1 MAELDDLMHELMA
14 RQKIETLMREI
25 RTKLSE
31 LQEVRKIT
39 RSAQEVRSLLQRSPI
54 GVEKVEGA
62 SF

>member
-31 LQEVRKIT
+31 LQEVRKKCA
-39 RSAQEVRSLLQRSPI
+39 RSAQSSSEIPYRSR
-54 GVEKVEGA
+54 EG
-62 SF
+62 